1 MKQRKCNLLYMLL
14 IAVFVLSSCSKSSQ
28 KNAKFIPDNAAVIS
42 IDVKQIIEKSKIAD
56 NADAKKKLQAT
67 MEEGVKNQETKNL
80 IKKIMED
87 PTKAGIDLTEPIFVF
102 FADNNDK
109 QAAVATISSK
119 DDFLELANALQKEDG
134 GEPVKEKDGIQ
145 YIQDGKA
152 VVAFDDAAFFISES
166 YSLDDVIA
174 KFKNDDTKGTMAE
187 NDDFAKL
194 AEAKGFIKALIPMA
208 IAEGVM
214 DADAKKM
221 LPEGAELKDLSIILN
236 LTTDKG
242 EAKLSFETIAKSDA
256 WKNYIKESTEMCGKI
271 AGDYLKYLPKGAFM
285 AYANINGK
293 KMFELF
299 DKKGIFD
306 QGGIK
311 DIKDEVKKVLEAIEG
326 DFALSIGNVNV
337 DKSAVINV
345 PGVVAYLKTK
355 DTSITDKVKEQGINP
370 DEDMDFGFKNGATY
384 FVVGEDAAFT
394 EAKSGFDK
402 SVINGRRVYIFCDIA
417 SIAKVA
423 DLINADAKDAASA
436 ASEYIKTAEFYDTS
450 DTAGELVVKMS
461 DAEKDPIENIVNL
474 IAKQF

>member
-1 MKQRKCNLLYMLL
+1 
-14 IAVFVLSSCSKSSQ
+14 
-28 KNAKFIPDNAAVIS
+28 
-42 IDVKQIIEKSKIAD
+42 
-56 NADAKKKLQAT
+56 
-67 MEEGVKNQETKNL
+67 
-80 IKKIMED
+80 
-87 PTKAGIDLTEPIFVF
+87 
-102 FADNNDK
+102 
-109 QAAVATISSK
+109 
-119 DDFLELANALQKEDG
+119 
-134 GEPVKEKDGIQ
+134 
-145 YIQDGKA
+145 
-152 VVAFDDAAFFISES
+152 
-166 YSLDDVIA
+166 
-174 KFKNDDTKGTMAE
+174 
-187 NDDFAKL
+187 
-194 AEAKGFIKALIPMA
+194 
-208 IAEGVM
+208 
-214 DADAKKM
+214 
-221 LPEGAELKDLSIILN
+221 
-236 LTTDKG
+236 
-242 EAKLSFETIAKSDA
+242 
-256 WKNYIKESTEMCGKI
+256 
-271 AGDYLKYLPKGAFM
+271 M

-337 DKSAVINV
+337 DKSAVINL

-423 DLINADAKDAASA
+423 DLISADAKDAASA
-436 ASEYIKTAEFYDTS
+436 ASEYIKTAELYDTS
-450 DTAGELVVKMS
+450 ETAGELIVKMS

-474 IAKQF
+474 IVKQF